1 MTTIINNDNIK
12 ELVVSYLFNKLELP
26 DDLKD
31 IPIGQWDVSNVTYM
45 DYLFEFDDLDPDEE
59 LVYSLFNEP
68 LDNWN
73 VSSVTNM
80 SSMFYGCSNF
90 NQPLNSW
97 DVSNVNDMSYMFS
110 GCSRFNQPLNNWNVS
125 NVTYIAGMAGMFYG
139 CINFNQPL
147 NSWDVSSVTN
157 MNEMFKDCTNFNQPL
172 NGWNVSSVTEMS
184 DIFEGC
190 DISQENKPRFIQP
203 VEVDAL
209 QVHKEA
215 SKINYAKLDSF
226 LKEKLNNVVVPG
238 SINYSS
244 FINES
249 LTNIINES
257 GDTEE
262 TKVQQRNDLGRILNE
277 RLSGLDYQERSIL
290 VRESIFYTLNYV
302 LTQPNPFKQMYS
314 QTFIQDCIYAYEGED
329 GMTCANGALE
339 RIVFSLVPA
348 CATEKTN
355 PDYETIIAIITA
367 NPSVLI
373 PVYIK
378 DWYKLHKTGTSDAF
392 PSGTS
397 EEEMKSNLKSY
408 LLEKLPNESLLI
420 DQKIEEYAD
429 VIGYDE
435 ESFMYGGKRRR
446 LNKRKTHKRKTHK
459 RKTHKRKTYKRK
471 THKRK
476 TYKRKTHKRKTHKR
490 KTVKKRIQL
499 KNGKY

>member
-1 MTTIINNDNIK
+1 MTTIINNDNIR
-12 ELVVSYLFNKLELP
+12 ELIASYIFNKSELP

-31 IPIGQWDVSNVTYM
+31 IPIGRWNVINVTHM
-45 DYLFEFDDLDPDEE
+45 DSLFEFDDLDDEE
-59 LVYSLFNEP
+59 EEAYKLFNES
-68 LDNWN
+68 LDGWN
-73 VSSVTNM
+73 VSSVTTM
-80 SSMFYGCSNF
+80 SSMFFGCINF

-97 DVSNVNDMSYMFS
+97 NVSNVKDMSYMFS
-110 GCSRFNQPLNNWNVS
+110 GCTNFNQPLNGWDVS
-125 NVTYIAGMAGMFYG
+125 NVTDMSGMSNMFYG

-147 NSWDVSSVTN
+147 DSWDVSSVTN

-184 DIFEGC
+184 NIFEGC
-190 DISQENKPRFIQP
+190 NISQENKPRFIQP

-215 SKINYAKLDSF
+215 SKINYAKLNSF
-226 LKEKLNNVVVPG
+226 LKEKLNNVVVPEG
-238 SINYSS
+238 LNYGA

-249 LTNIINES
+249 LTNLINES

-262 TKVQQRNDLGRILNE
+262 TKIQQRNDLGRIMDE

-314 QTFIQDCIYAYEGED
+314 QTFIQDCIYAYEGEY

-367 NPSVLI
+367 NPSILI

-378 DWYKLHKTGTSDAF
+378 DWYMLHKTGTLDAF
-392 PSGTS
+392 PPGTS

-408 LLEKLPNESLLI
+408 LLEKLPNESVLI
-420 DQKIEEYAD
+420 NQKIVEYAD

-446 LNKRKTHKRKTHK
+446 LNKRKTHKRKTY
-459 RKTHKRKTYKRK
+459 KRKTYKRK

-476 TYKRKTHKRKTHKR
+476 TFKRKTHKRKTHKR
-490 KTVKKRIQL
+490 KTKII
-499 KNGKY
+499 KNYN